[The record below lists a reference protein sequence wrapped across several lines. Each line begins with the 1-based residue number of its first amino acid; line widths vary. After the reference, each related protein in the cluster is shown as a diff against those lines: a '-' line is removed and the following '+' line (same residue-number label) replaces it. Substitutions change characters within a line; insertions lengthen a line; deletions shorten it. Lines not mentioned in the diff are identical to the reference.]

1 MGNLGNLG
9 NLGDLGVSKKIIIV
23 CHVLAVY
30 VVRAI
35 FGFYLMT
42 FAYRIVYLIQ
52 RAGIAT
58 QL

>member
-1 MGNLGNLG
+1 MGNLG

-42 FAYRIVYLIQ
+42 FGYRITLFVQ
-52 RAGIAT
+52 KAGIAT